1 MQFGGLIKRKV
12 VLDVSAIRILPIL
25 LLWQKTTVFLNDTI
39 KFSTELLV
47 VYNSLFND
55 ACVG

>member
-39 KFSTELLV
+39 STELLV